1 MDPEPASAPARRSW
15 WLAASL
21 TLALAGVVVATYL
34 TIIHYR
40 DDLLVCGVGNCHT
53 VQNSRYAEI
62 GGVPISLLGLG
73 MYLGVLGLGLARWR
87 RPAVGET
94 ATLAAFALVLAGALY
109 AGYLTYVE
117 IAVINAICQWCVV
130 SALLTLGILVAEG
143 RGVAGVLAAAE

>member
-1 MDPEPASAPARRSW
+1 LEPEPASAAVRRSW
-15 WLAASL
+15 WPVVSL
-21 TLALAGVVVATYL
+21 TLAIAGVAVATYL
-34 TIIHYR
+34 TVIHYR
-40 DDLLVCGVGNCHT
+40 DDLLVCGVGNCQT

-62 GGVPISLLGLG
+62 GGVPISILGLG
-73 MYLGVLGLGLARWR
+73 MYLGVLSLGLARWR